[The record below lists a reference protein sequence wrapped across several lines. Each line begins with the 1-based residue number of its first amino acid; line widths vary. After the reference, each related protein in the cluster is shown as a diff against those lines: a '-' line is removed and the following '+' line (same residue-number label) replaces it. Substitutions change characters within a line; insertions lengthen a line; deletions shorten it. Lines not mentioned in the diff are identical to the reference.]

1 MNATA
6 ALLGL
11 HLLFLAILAPLVVA
25 ARDPRRQAGVIS
37 LFALVQASLF
47 FLLRAP
53 DVALSELIVGT
64 VGIPG
69 MLLFTLSMIEG
80 KRP

>member
-1 MNATA
+1 MSGTLI
-6 ALLGL
+6 LLGV
-11 HLLFLAILAPLVVA
+11 HLLFLAILGPLVVA
-25 ARDPRRQAGVIS
+25 ARDPRRQACVTG

-53 DVALSELIVGT
+53 DVALSELVVGT
-64 VGIPG
+64 VGVPG

-80 KRP
+80 TRE